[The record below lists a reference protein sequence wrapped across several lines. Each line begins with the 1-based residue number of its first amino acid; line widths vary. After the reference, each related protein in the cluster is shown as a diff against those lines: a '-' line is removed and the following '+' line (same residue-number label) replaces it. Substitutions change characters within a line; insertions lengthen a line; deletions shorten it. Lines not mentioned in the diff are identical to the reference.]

1 MKYLSWVGTCLI
13 WACLH
18 GCAYASTPAHDKV
31 HAATLFLEMERGTCS
46 GTAVAAHSVL
56 TAAHC
61 LARDKLVKIDGEPVK
76 VLSVRDDGDD
86 HVLVVVDLTFNHI
99 ARVASQPPRVGDVV
113 FIWGNP
119 MGFEDLLRY
128 GRVSG
133 YKEHVTLLELHGW
146 FGDSGAGVFNEQGQ
160 LVGVVSSL
168 AGSPEFH
175 QVGMFPMAFTDLQ
188 RRESGL

>member
-18 GCAYASTPAHDKV
+18 GCAYGATPHDKV
-31 HAATLFLEMERGTCS
+31 HKSALFLKMERGTCS
-46 GTAVAAHSVL
+46 GTAVGPHVLL
-56 TAAHC
+56 TASHC
-61 LARDKLVKIDGEPVK
+61 MTKGK
-76 VLSVRDDGDD
+76 VLAINGWSPKVISVRHDGAD
-86 HVLVVVDLTFNHI
+86 HALVVVDLTFNRP
-99 ARVASQPPRVGDVV
+99 ARVASQSPSVGDVV

-119 MGFEDLLRY
+119 EGFNDLLRY

-133 YKEHVTLLELHGW
+133 AEGVTLLDLNAY

-175 QVGMFPMAFTDLQ
+175 QVGMFPMAFTDIQL
-188 RRESGL
+188 RESGL